1 MGAAAEPGRTI
12 AATLDQVLADG
23 LTAPLAAEL
32 NAATHVREYVD
43 QCNPIEAFI
52 DREVPDNR

>member
-23 LTAPLAAEL
+23 LTTPLAAEL
-32 NAATHVREYVD
+32 NAATHVRE
-43 QCNPIEAFI
+43 
-52 DREVPDNR
+52 